1 MFNNSINHKNQ
12 KGSVKTTTIKFE
24 SFCNILF
31 RLYFHQGM
39 WSTSF
44 YLGNFLGPTVSGFLV
59 EAYGF
64 RNSTIVFFSLLIVIL
79 VVDVFEL
86 AYNVRLKRSAKNV
99 NYEELK

>member
-1 MFNNSINHKNQ
+1 MFA
-12 KGSVKTTTIKFE
+12 
-24 SFCNILF
+24 
-31 RLYFHQGM
+31 GM

-64 RNSTIVFFSLLIVIL
+64 RNSTVLFFSILLFIL
-79 VVDVFEL
+79 VIDVFEL
-86 AYNVRLKRSAKNV
+86 AYNVRMKRSTKNV

>member
-1 MFNNSINHKNQ
+1 MIA
-12 KGSVKTTTIKFE
+12 
-24 SFCNILF
+24 
-31 RLYFHQGM
+31 GM

-64 RNSTIVFFSLLIVIL
+64 RNSTVLFFSILLFIL
-79 VVDVFEL
+79 VIDVFEL
-86 AYNVRLKRSAKNV
+86 AYNVRMKRSTKNV

>member
-1 MFNNSINHKNQ
+1 
-12 KGSVKTTTIKFE
+12 
-24 SFCNILF
+24 
-31 RLYFHQGM
+31 M

-44 YLGNFLGPTVSGFLV
+44 YLGNFLGPTVAGFLV

-64 RNSTIVFFSLLIVIL
+64 RNSTILFFSLLIVIL

-86 AYNVRLKRSAKNV
+86 AYNIKLKRTTKNA